1 MSETSP
7 YYITQAM
14 LSDRVSAAKLARVMD
29 DDNNGTP
36 DTNPVTQLI
45 QDAESHF
52 ESYVRGIYPL
62 STLRI
67 TTPPHEAT
75 RLCLDIA
82 EAMLC
87 RRFPKAASRE
97 WLPLWQATERE
108 LLSLRKGDTRLDVDG
123 APEPGA
129 NHGGDYVVNGYGL
142 ADEDYQP
149 DSYTENGFGDF

>member
-1 MSETSP
+1 MPMSSP
-7 YYITQAM
+7 YYITQQM

-36 DTNPVTQLI
+36 DTSPVTQLI
-45 QDAESHF
+45 QDAEAHF
-52 ESYVRGIYPL
+52 ESYARAIYPL

-67 TTPPHEAT
+67 TTPPHEAV

-82 EAMLC
+82 EALLC

-108 LLSLRKGDTRLDVDG
+108 LLMLREGKTRLDVDG
-123 APEPGA
+123 NPEPGA
-129 NHGGDYVVNGYGL
+129 NQGGVYSVQGY
-142 ADEDYQP
+142 DDDDDDQP
-149 DSYTENGFGDF
+149 TSFTYGGFGSF